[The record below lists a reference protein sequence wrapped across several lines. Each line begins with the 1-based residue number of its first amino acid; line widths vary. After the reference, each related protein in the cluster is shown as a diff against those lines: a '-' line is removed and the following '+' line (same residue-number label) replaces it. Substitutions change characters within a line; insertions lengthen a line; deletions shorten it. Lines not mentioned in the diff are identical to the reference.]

1 MTDSVVIIPTYN
13 ELGNIEN
20 TLGKVESLIIKFDII
35 IVDDNSPDGTGILVE
50 EIIQKKKFNLNIHLI
65 NRKNKGLEKQQSTV
79 FRCNGL

>member
-13 ELGNIEN
+13 ELGNIKN
-20 TLGKVESLIIKFDII
+20 TLGKVESLKIKFDII

-65 NRKNKGLEKQQSTV
+65 NRKNKG
-79 FRCNGL
+79 GLGV